1 MTGGQTMTE
10 RNELDRDELEQL
22 MVLLSEFDCV
32 YKLNNVDKEAIN
44 KTIDVVWRECEK
56 RKKAEDWQ

>member
-1 MTGGQTMTE
+1 MIGGLTMTE
-10 RNELDRDELEQL
+10 RNELDREDLEQL

-32 YKLNNVDKEAIN
+32 YKLNNADKEVLN

-56 RKKAEDWQ
+56 RIKKEGWQ